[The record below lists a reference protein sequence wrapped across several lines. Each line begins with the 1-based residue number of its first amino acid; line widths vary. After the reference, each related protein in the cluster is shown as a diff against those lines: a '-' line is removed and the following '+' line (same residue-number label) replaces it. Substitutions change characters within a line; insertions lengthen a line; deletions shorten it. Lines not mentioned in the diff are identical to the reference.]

1 MIENPPTP
9 ANVQPDGPVTAE
21 NSITDI
27 PSGGDEPV
35 SMWVRLWESI
45 QKRGLTD
52 PAMRAGT
59 GLATVSLVL
68 IAIWVMS
75 SFFLSGTVNNPQNAD
90 FIPLGPEPTTYP
102 MDYLTMNSF
111 VPNPQPEGI
120 PRYIDAHTSL
130 PIKPRAEITSYIVEK
145 GDTIFSIA
153 GKYNLRPQT
162 ILWGNYE
169 ILADNPAYLTPGQ
182 KLTILPVD
190 GVYHQWHAGEGL
202 NGVAKF
208 YGVSPDSIIDYPGNG
223 LDRATLGDFSN
234 PQIEPGKM
242 LIVPGGQREFV
253 VWSAPRI
260 TRSDPAVAKI
270 YGPGACGSVV
280 DGLIGSGFFLWPT
293 PDRNI
298 SGYDYSPETGHYAID
313 IGGQLNNGVF
323 ASDSGVIVY
332 AGWND
337 FGYGNVVVIDHGNG
351 WQTLSAHLSSVSVT
365 CGQSVSQGQV
375 IGLLGST
382 GRSSGPHLHFEM
394 RSDTYGRV
402 NPKDFLQ

>member
-1 MIENPPTP
+1 MIDIPPTP
-9 ANVQPDGPVTAE
+9 ANDQPDGPVMAENNNSEDTAE
-21 NSITDI
+21 N
-27 PSGGDEPV
+27 EPV
-35 SMWVRLWESI
+35 SVWLSLWQSI
-45 QKRGLTD
+45 EQRGWTE
-52 PAMRAGT
+52 PAMRIGT
-59 GLATVSLVL
+59 GLATITLLL
-68 IAIWVMS
+68 IATWVMN
-75 SFFLSGTVNNPQNAD
+75 SFFLSGTVNNPQKAD
-90 FIPLGPEPTTYP
+90 FLPEGPEPTVFP
-102 MDYLTMNSF
+102 IANPAMISF
-111 VPNPQPEGI
+111 IPNPPPDSI
-120 PRYIDAHTSL
+120 PRFIDSHTSL
-130 PIKPRAEITSYIVEK
+130 PIKPRDEIERYTVQK

-153 GKYNLRPQT
+153 SKFNLRPQT
-162 ILWGNYE
+162 LLWGNYE

-182 KLTILPVD
+182 ELTILPVD

-208 YGVSPDSIIDYPGNG
+208 YGVSPDTIVDYPGNG
-223 LDRATLGDFSN
+223 LDRAALGDFAN
-234 PQIEPGKM
+234 PNIEPGKM

-270 YGPGACGSVV
+270 YGPGACAGVV
-280 DGLIGSGFFLWPT
+280 DGLIGSGIFLWPA
-293 PDRNI
+293 PDRFI

-313 IGGQLNNGVF
+313 IGGQTNNGVF
-323 ASDSGVIVY
+323 ATDSGVIVY

-337 FGYGNVVVIDHGNG
+337 FGYGNVVVMDHGNG
-351 WQTLSAHLSSVSVT
+351 WQTLYAHLNSISVT

-394 RSDTYGRV
+394 RSDLYGRV